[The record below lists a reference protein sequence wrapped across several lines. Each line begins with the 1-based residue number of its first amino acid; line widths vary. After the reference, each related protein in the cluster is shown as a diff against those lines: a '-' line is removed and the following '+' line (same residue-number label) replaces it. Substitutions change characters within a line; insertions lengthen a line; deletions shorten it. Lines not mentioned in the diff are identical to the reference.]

1 VDTIKVVM
9 VEDTIKVV
17 MVVDIIKVVMDH
29 KTLIMEI
36 MEIKVDIVMEEEDNK
51 LHVLKLA
58 VLHVLLQLAVV
69 VFVI

>member
-1 VDTIKVVM
+1 M

-29 KTLIMEI
+29 KILIMEI
-36 MEIKVDIVMEEEDNK
+36 MEIKVDIVMEEDNK
-51 LHVLKLA
+51 AHVLKLV

>member
-1 VDTIKVVM
+1 M

-29 KTLIMEI
+29 KILIMEI
-36 MEIKVDIVMEEEDNK
+36 MEIKVDIVMEEEGNK
-51 LHVLKLA
+51 VHVLKLVA
-58 VLHVLLQLAVV
+58 LHVLLQLVVV

>member
-1 VDTIKVVM
+1 M
-9 VEDTIKVV
+9 VEDTIKEV

-51 LHVLKLA
+51 VHVLKLV